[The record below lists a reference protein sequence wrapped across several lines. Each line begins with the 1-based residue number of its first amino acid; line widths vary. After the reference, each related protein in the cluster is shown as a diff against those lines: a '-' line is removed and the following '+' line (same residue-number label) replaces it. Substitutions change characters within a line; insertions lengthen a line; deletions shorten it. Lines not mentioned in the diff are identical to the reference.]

1 MKIGRL
7 FPDLLATLGRAAS
20 PEVGFARTLRRLV
33 DDSGAVAGGL
43 LFMPL
48 GGRPIQVIV
57 GSRPGSAL
65 EAWIGERLAEPARGV
80 SFRTLRE
87 PPPGWRRRAA
97 AGLLRA
103 SLGEPSAPAGRF
115 VLLGPGGR
123 DGLNAARIP
132 PARGS

>member
-43 LFMPL
+43 LFTPL
-48 GGRPIQVIV
+48 GGRRIQVTV

-65 EAWIGERLAEPARGV
+65 EAWIGERLAEPALG
-80 SFRTLRE
+80 
-87 PPPGWRRRAA
+87 RRASRNSPVWSS
-97 AGLLRA
+97 GLTTMSKRR
-103 SLGEPSAPAGRF
+103 SSPRSRSRRPTPSAENRMRRAT
-115 VLLGPGGR
+115 
-123 DGLNAARIP
+123 AR
-132 PARGS
+132 ATAW